1 MTYTQLGILIA
12 EFFVSTICVIFSIT
26 TFFAKKPVHIFFKK
40 FTNRSVIDPEGFN
53 RVNSLTLM
61 LLAIPGYMSGVFIYL
76 NFNLG
81 LYITGVS
88 YAVAIILATVIV
100 NLNFAQHMKRLIRK
114 FMFETNKNNT
124 VVKFELFKKDHHI
137 QAFEHL
143 SINGQ
148 KQMLEANLDIDV
160 YEILEDF
167 IEDNDIDGWNGFHES
182 VGEAGKGYEWKIK
195 ITYDDHSVIFA
206 YGKDAFPLGGKPTV
220 ERLNDLLN
228 RSFIN
233 KKI

>member
-1 MTYTQLGILIA
+1 MTYLQLGILVA
-12 EFFVSTICVIFSIT
+12 EFFISTICLIFSLT
-26 TFFAKKPVHIFFKK
+26 TFFARKPVHVFFRK
-40 FTNRSVIDPEGFN
+40 FSNRSIVDPEGFN
-53 RVNSLTLM
+53 KVNSLTL
-61 LLAIPGYMSGVFIYL
+61 LLLSIPGFMSGVFIYL

-88 YAVAIILATVIV
+88 YAVTIILASVIAS
-100 NLNFAQHMKRLIRK
+100 LNFNQHIKRLIRK

-124 VVKFELFKKDHHI
+124 VVKFEMFKKSNYI

-148 KQMLEANLDIDV
+148 KQVLEANLDDDV
-160 YEILEDF
+160 YDILEEF
-167 IEDNDIDGWNGFHES
+167 VEENDIDGWNGFHES

-195 ITYDDHSVIFA
+195 VTYDDHSVIFA

-220 ERLNDLLN
+220 ERLNDVLN

-233 KKI
+233 RKV